1 MSNIKCDYALITLLG
16 TKLYMSENKT
26 GIFGQNRQKYMFWL
40 KMTCFRQ
47 NVSSR
52 TKEKMIVVFPVSKA
66 LLKEHKTLVFR
77 AKMYFFQLKRVQSF
91 GPLELTW
98 KIENFTHVSQ
108 SCK

>member
-1 MSNIKCDYALITLLG
+1 MSNIKCDYSQITLLG

-52 TKEKMIVVFPVSKA
+52 TKEKNANGF
-66 LLKEHKTLVFR
+66 
-77 AKMYFFQLKRVQSF
+77 
-91 GPLELTW
+91 
-98 KIENFTHVSQ
+98 SQ
-108 SCK
+108 GKNVAAET